1 MIFSGLHRVQITG
14 LKIANIKENIENI
27 DNITDEL
34 VQNSEDINSLIKKE
48 SDDIFISTIRKMF
61 EEDFKLTLDIEAKL
75 KHLIDLYSR
84 ILYYNND

>member
-1 MIFSGLHRVQITG
+1 
-14 LKIANIKENIENI
+14 
-27 DNITDEL
+27 
-34 VQNSEDINSLIKKE
+34 
-48 SDDIFISTIRKMF
+48 MF